1 MKTTNQNNSDVV
13 LESDYKMT
21 LFVESLE
28 KLTESLKQI
37 TDSDST
43 KFGDKA
49 DAIMNAM
56 LSLVPELMVELSPDK
71 VEINEARANHIMRI
85 NALFVSIQNSLY
97 KKREVENKEEV
108 DLAHPKIQKAIEFIF
123 DGVLESMTAV
133 GISKDLQATFTH
145 DFSLRMVDFE
155 NKMNRLLRGTSF
167 QQLDTITNPLVK
179 EFTDKGTRSYEF
191 L

>member
-1 MKTTNQNNSDVV
+1 METTNQNNSDVV

-56 LSLVPELMVELSPDK
+56 ISLVPALMSELAPDK
-71 VEINEARANHIMRI
+71 VEIDEVKANHIMKI

-155 NKMNRLLRGTSF
+155 NKMNRLLKGTSF
-167 QQLDTITNPLVK
+167 QQLDSITNPLVK
-179 EFTDKGTRSYEF
+179 EFTDKRNS
-191 L
+191 